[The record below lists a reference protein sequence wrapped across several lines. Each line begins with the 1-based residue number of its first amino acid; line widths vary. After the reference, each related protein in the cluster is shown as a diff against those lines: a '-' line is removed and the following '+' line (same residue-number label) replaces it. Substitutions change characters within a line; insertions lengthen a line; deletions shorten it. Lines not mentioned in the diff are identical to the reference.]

1 MNFYGRYFVV
11 LVSLTLDR
19 DMIVAWFQNQEDTL
33 NINIIGFYK

>member
-33 NINIIGFYK
+33 KINIIGFYK